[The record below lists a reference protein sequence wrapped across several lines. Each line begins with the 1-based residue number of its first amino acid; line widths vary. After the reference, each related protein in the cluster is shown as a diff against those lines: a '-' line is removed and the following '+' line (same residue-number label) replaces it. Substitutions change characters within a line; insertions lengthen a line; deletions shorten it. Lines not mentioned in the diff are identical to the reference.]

1 MPEAICLT
9 ELSHAGKINRIEEYR
24 ILIMEVILM
33 LNDNAIRELSAA
45 ISPIAASFGVEKLYL
60 FGSRA
65 RGDARP
71 DSDYDFLISKG
82 QVRTLFLHAAL
93 CQALEEALR
102 APVDLITDT
111 SSDAAL
117 IAKARKDAVLLY
129 DRQRP
134 DDRS

>member
-1 MPEAICLT
+1 
-9 ELSHAGKINRIEEYR
+9 
-24 ILIMEVILM
+24 M

-93 CQALEEALR
+93 CQALEEALC

-111 SSDAAL
+111 SSDTAL
-117 IAKARKDAVLLY
+117 IEQARKDAVLLY
-129 DRQRP
+129 ERQRP
-134 DDRS
+134 DNYS

>member
-1 MPEAICLT
+1 M
-9 ELSHAGKINRIEEYR
+9 
-24 ILIMEVILM
+24 
-33 LNDNAIRELSAA
+33 NDAALRELSAA
-45 ISPIAASFGVEKLYL
+45 ISPIAASYGVEKLYL

-65 RGDARP
+65 RGEERP

-82 QVRTLFLHAAL
+82 QVRTLFLHSAL
-93 CQALEEALR
+93 CQALEDALC

-111 SSDAAL
+111 SSDKAL
-117 IAKARKDAVLLY
+117 IEQARKDAVLLY

>member
-1 MPEAICLT
+1 MT

>member
-1 MPEAICLT
+1 
-9 ELSHAGKINRIEEYR
+9 
-24 ILIMEVILM
+24 M
-33 LNDNAIRELSAA
+33 LNDNAIRELSAT

-93 CQALEEALR
+93 CQALEEALC

-117 IAKARKDAVLLY
+117 IEHARKDAVLLY